1 MVSVIYPQGPGRSRV
16 VTSPWYT
23 VQRDEPQLGLP
34 VHRLGAKN
42 RATSVMAF
50 SDEIDLWLRCR
61 THPPVNASLGD
72 KLDQAT
78 KALEDA
84 YAAYQVCL
92 RHYVEI
98 R

>member
-1 MVSVIYPQGPGRSRV
+1 M
-16 VTSPWYT
+16 
-23 VQRDEPQLGLP
+23 
-34 VHRLGAKN
+34 HRLGGKN
-42 RATSVMAF
+42 RSSSVMAF

-61 THPPVNASLGD
+61 THTPVNTSVDD

-92 RHYVEI
+92 RHYVEV
-98 R
+98 RRLYAPNLQYAANVSGQTMA